1 MMRGEGFC
9 AAHDR
14 FARIAGAHE
23 DWIVELN
30 RRRKYN
36 QIGVA
41 GSGCAM
47 LVMKTQTALLQ
58 SVRFHCADFVGAS
71 DDSVPKLEQE
81 RGDTAP
87 SRSRPRR

>member
-1 MMRGEGFC
+1 VHSRDKNAALSPHESGEGLC

-41 GSGCAM
+41 GSGRAM
-47 LVMKTQTALLQ
+47 LLMKT
-58 SVRFHCADFVGAS
+58 
-71 DDSVPKLEQE
+71 
-81 RGDTAP
+81 
-87 SRSRPRR
+87 